1 MTTGSGSLILLI
13 LSYQTRL
20 RPAAAPGGVELQ
32 PGGVQHGGG
41 GQDLDRAGPRPRTG
55 GTTPGTASLSLLAPP
70 HVQIFNVLNQ
80 NIE

>member
-41 GQDLDRAGPRPRTG
+41 RQDLDRAGPRPRTG
-55 GTTPGTASLSLLAPP
+55 GATPGTASLSLL
-70 HVQIFNVLNQ
+70 LMS
-80 NIE
+80 